1 MTPLTE
7 TVLFVF
13 SLVAL
18 GYLAGLTGYLKPVS
32 GEGISEFAVNVA
44 MPLLLFQTMV
54 KSDFHGVT
62 PWSLWGA
69 YFAAAAITWAC
80 LLYTSPS
87 PRDRTSSRMPS
98 SA

>member
-1 MTPLTE
+1 MSALIE

-18 GYLAGLTGYLKPVS
+18 GYIAGWTGYLRPAS

-54 KSDFHGVT
+54 RSDFHGVA
-62 PWSLWGA
+62 PWSLWG
-69 YFAAAAITWAC
+69 
-80 LLYTSPS
+80 
-87 PRDRTSSRMPS
+87 PR
-98 SA
+98 